1 MKFINGRG
9 QLGKNLLKM
18 SSKFEG
24 HFDDIIIY
32 HTWNFID
39 KTAITQAEEV
49 QKLKS
54 FLQKTPKDK
63 KIVFISTTTEKETS
77 YVKCKREAEKSVLK
91 HNSFNLVIRL
101 PCIIG
106 KGVFAGLRDG
116 KLDPCG
122 KINFISMREAC
133 DFIWQS
139 LSRWGIIECPH
150 WTVSAETI
158 KDLIDFAKK

>member
-9 QLGKNLLKM
+9 QLGEKLLKM
-18 SSKFEG
+18 SSKFED

-39 KTAITQAEEV
+39 KTALTQANEV

-54 FLQKTPKDK
+54 FLQETPKDK
-63 KIVFISTTTEKETS
+63 KVVFISTTTEKQTS
-77 YVKCKREAEKSVLK
+77 YLRCKREAERLVLE
-91 HNSFNLVIRL
+91 HNSFNLVVRL

-106 KGVFAGLRDG
+106 KGVFTGLRDG
-116 KLDPCG
+116 KLEPFG
-122 KINFISMREAC
+122 KINFISMQEAC
-133 DFIWQS
+133 NFIWKS
-139 LSRWGIIECPH
+139 LSMSGIIECPH

-158 KDLIDFAKK
+158 KDLLDFAK